1 MESAV
6 FSHWTVSSS
15 PLNILARDGRILLS
29 ASAEDEAAYEDPAS
43 RHGLLTRALLAIL
56 VAADG
61 ALSSSD
67 KVFATIWK
75 ER

>member
-1 MESAV
+1 MKTRS
-6 FSHWTVSSS
+6 
-15 PLNILARDGRILLS
+15 G
-29 ASAEDEAAYEDPAS
+29 
-43 RHGLLTRALLAIL
+43 HGLPTRALLDVL